1 MIPSPGP
8 RDVHVIAD
16 ACCLETASARRLDGP
31 DRKRE
36 ALPHTSVLYISYKAD
51 TAHRTSLFA
60 PPSRRKEYICGFSDE
75 HALSIRELIL
85 TYDAD

>member
-36 ALPHTSVLYISYKAD
+36 ALPHTSVLYIS
-51 TAHRTSLFA
+51 L
-60 PPSRRKEYICGFSDE
+60 
-75 HALSIRELIL
+75 
-85 TYDAD
+85 